1 MSGRARNLLKTVRG
15 RRRLLVDVSFAFA
28 LLVVLIGV
36 ALAVPRVYAEKL
48 VPGMWVGNV
57 AIGGQTQPQALTT
70 LGVAVEA
77 VLERGLRVTVDGK
90 TTTVPIQQA
99 LTTSDIT
106 PPLVDLDADG
116 SVRAAFAY
124 GHDFGIIRNAL
135 QFWRATILRKH
146 IEPAIDVDE
155 LVVEAS
161 LRMQFG
167 AKDDPAQPAHL
178 AYANGQFTV
187 VSEKVGNGF
196 VYQPAVAAA
205 ITQWRKVQPATITLE
220 RGTENSRLTADRA
233 QDYVDDAQAIVQRAP
248 FTLTLV
254 DGKTS
259 TLDAAMVGEG
269 LDVVLSAKNKVG
281 LAFTEAKLGSAL
293 KKLKSSIDV
302 EAKESRFRIVDGKVA
317 EFQQG
322 QVGRTFNL
330 AATVAAMNA
339 ALVEQRQTTVAAV
352 IDEVKPQS
360 AADSAAELGI
370 TEKVATGKTNFAGS
384 PTNRRKNIANAVR
397 LLNGLLIKPGEEFS
411 LVKALS
417 PIEIVNGYLPEL
429 VIKGNRTIPEVGGG
443 LCQVGTTMFRLA
455 LDAGLPILE
464 RRNHSYRVSYY
475 EPPVGMDATIY
486 DPKPDFRIKN
496 DYTSALLLQ
505 ARVSGDNLIFDFYG
519 TKDSRVATTT
529 TPKLFNVTKPPATK
543 YIKTTDLKPGVK
555 KRLERAHN
563 GGSASFTYTV
573 TKDGQPKSQT
583 FNSVY
588 RAWQEVWLVGAT
600 AEEIAAD
607 QTAA

>member
-1 MSGRARNLLKTVRG
+1 MSGRARNLLKTARG
-15 RRRLLVDVSFAFA
+15 RRRLLVDVSFGFA
-28 LLVVLIGV
+28 LLIVLIGV
-36 ALAVPRVYAEKL
+36 ALAVPQVYAQKL

-57 AIGGQTQPQALTT
+57 AIGGQTKVQALATMQSVVDA
-70 LGVAVEA
+70 VAEQ
-77 VLERGLRVTVDGK
+77 GLRVTVDGK
-90 TTTVPIQQA
+90 VTTVPIQQA

-106 PPLVDLDADG
+106 PPLVDLDPEA

-124 GHDFGIIRNAL
+124 GHDFGVIRNAL

-146 IEPAIDVDE
+146 IEPAITVDE

-161 LRMQFG
+161 LRTQFG

-178 AYANGQFTV
+178 KFANGEFTV
-187 VSEKVGNGF
+187 VPEKAGNGF

-205 ITQWRKVQPATITLE
+205 IAQWQQAQPAVIALT

-233 QDYVDDAQAIVQRAP
+233 QDFIDDAQAVVQRAP
-248 FTLTLV
+248 FSLTLA

-259 TLDAAMVGEG
+259 KLDAATVGAG
-269 LDVVLSAKNKVG
+269 LDVVLSAKNKVV
-281 LAFTEAKLGSAL
+281 LAFTEAKLASLL
-293 KKLKSSIDV
+293 KQLKENTDIP
-302 EAKESRFRIVDGKVA
+302 AKESRFRIVDGKVA

-322 QVGRTFNL
+322 QVGRTFDL
-330 AATVAAMNA
+330 AATVAAMNT
-339 ALVEQRQTTVAAV
+339 ALLKKNQKTVAAV
-352 IDEVKPQS
+352 ITEVKPQS
-360 AADSAAELGI
+360 AADSAVALGI
-370 TEKVATGKTNFAGS
+370 TELVATGKTNFAGS

-397 LLNGLLIKPGEEFS
+397 FLNGLLIKPGEDFS

-417 PIEIVNGYLPEL
+417 PIELSNGYLPEL

-455 LDAGLPILE
+455 LDAGVPILE

-475 EPPVGMDATIY
+475 EPPVGMDATLY

-496 DYTSALLLQ
+496 DYESALLLQ

-519 TKDSRVATTT
+519 TKDTRVATSS

-543 YIKTTDLKPGVK
+543 YIKTTDLKPGQK

-563 GGSASFTYTV
+563 GGSTSFTYTV
-573 TKDGQPKSQT
+573 TKDGKTTPQT

-607 QTAA
+607 AEV

>member
-1 MSGRARNLLKTVRG
+1 MSGRARNLLKTARG
-15 RRRLLVDVSFAFA
+15 RRRLLVDVSFGVI
-28 LLVVLIGV
+28 LLAILVGV
-36 ALAVPRVYAEKL
+36 ALAVPRVYAKKL
-48 VPGMWVGNV
+48 VPGMWVGDV
-57 AIGGQTQPQALTT
+57 AIGGQTQEQALVTF
-70 LGVAVEA
+70 GAAVDQ
-77 VLERGLRVTVDGK
+77 VLEQGLRVTVDGK
-90 TTTVPIQQA
+90 TTTVPVQQA
-99 LTTSDIT
+99 VTTSDIT
-106 PPLVDLDADG
+106 PPLVDINPEA

-124 GHDFGIIRNAL
+124 GHDFGTIRNAL

-146 IEPAIDVDE
+146 IDPAIDVDE

-161 LRMQFG
+161 LRTQFG

-178 AYANGQFTV
+178 AYASGQFTV
-187 VSEKVGNGF
+187 VPEKVGNGF

-205 ITQWRKVQPATITLE
+205 ISQWHKVLPATITLE
-220 RGTENSRLTADRA
+220 RGEENSRLTADRA
-233 QDYVDDAQAIVQRAP
+233 QDFLDDAHAMVARAP
-248 FTLTLV
+248 FTLTLA

-259 TLDAAMVGEG
+259 TLDAATVGTG
-269 LDVVLSAKNKVG
+269 LDVVLGQKNRVS
-281 LAFTEAKLGSAL
+281 LAFTEAKLTSVL
-293 KKLKSSIDV
+293 KKLKASIDV
-302 EAKESRFRIVDGKVA
+302 EAKESRFRIVDGKVS

-322 QVGRTFNL
+322 QVGRTFDL
-330 AATVAAMNA
+330 AATVAAMNTT
-339 ALVEQRQTTVAAV
+339 LLEQQQAKVAAV
-352 IDEVKPQS
+352 ITEVKPQS
-360 AADSAAELGI
+360 AADSAAALGI
-370 TEKVATGKTNFAGS
+370 TELVATGKTNFAGS

-417 PIEIVNGYLPEL
+417 PIELSNGYLPEL

-455 LDAGLPILE
+455 LDAGIPIIE

-496 DYTSALLLQ
+496 DYTSSLLLQ

-573 TKDGQPKSQT
+573 TKDGKTASQT
-583 FNSVY
+583 FSSVY

-600 AEEIAAD
+600 AEEIAAE
-607 QTAA
+607 AES

>member
-1 MSGRARNLLKTVRG
+1 MSGRARNFLKTARG
-15 RRRLLVDVSFAFA
+15 RHRFLVDVSFGVGA
-28 LLVVLIGV
+28 LVVLAAA
-36 ALAVPRVYAEKL
+36 ALVVPRVYVAKL
-48 VPGMWVGNV
+48 VPGMWVGDV
-57 AIGGQTQPQALTT
+57 AIGGQTKAQALTR
-70 LGVAVEA
+70 LQGAVD
-77 VLERGLRVTVDGK
+77 VVVERGLRATVDGK
-90 TTTVPIQQA
+90 VTTMPIQQA

-106 PPLVDLDADG
+106 PPLVDIDAEA

-124 GHDFGIIRNAL
+124 GHDFGTIRNAL
-135 QFWRATILRKH
+135 QFWRATLFRKH
-146 IEPAIDVDE
+146 IAPAMSADE
-155 LVVEAS
+155 LVIEAS
-161 LRMQFG
+161 LRTQFG
-167 AKDDPAQPAHL
+167 AKDDPAEPAHL
-178 AYANGQFTV
+178 AFANETFTV
-187 VSEKVGNGF
+187 VPEQVGNGF
-196 VYQPAVAAA
+196 VYQPAVEAALAQWQKLQPAA
-205 ITQWRKVQPATITLE
+205 ITLS
-220 RGTENSRLTADRA
+220 RGTENSRLTAARA
-233 QDYVDDAQAIVQRAP
+233 QDFVDDAGVVLRRAP
-248 FTLTLV
+248 FTLTLP

-259 TLDAAMVGEG
+259 VLNAATVGAG
-269 LDVVLSAKNKVG
+269 LDVSLGSKNKVSLG
-281 LAFTEAKLGSAL
+281 FTEAKLAAIL
-293 KKLKSSIDV
+293 KKVKDSIDIP
-302 EAKESRFRIVDGKVA
+302 AKESRFRIVDGKVA

-322 QVGRTFNL
+322 QVGRTFDVL
-330 AATVAAMNA
+330 ATVAAMNA
-339 ALVEQRQTTVAAV
+339 QLLEQGKVAVAAV
-352 IDEVKPQS
+352 ITEVKPQS
-360 AADSAAELGI
+360 AADSAVALGI
-370 TEKVATGKTNFAGS
+370 TELVATGKTNFAGS

-417 PIEIVNGYLPEL
+417 PIELTNGYLPEL

-455 LDAGLPILE
+455 LDAGLPIIE

-519 TKDSRVATTT
+519 TKDTRVASTT

-573 TKDGQPKSQT
+573 TKDGKTERQT

-600 AEEIAAD
+600 AEEIAAE
-607 QTAA
+607 AEA

>member
-1 MSGRARNLLKTVRG
+1 
-15 RRRLLVDVSFAFA
+15 
-28 LLVVLIGV
+28 
-36 ALAVPRVYAEKL
+36 
-48 VPGMWVGNV
+48 
-57 AIGGQTQPQALTT
+57 
-70 LGVAVEA
+70 
-77 VLERGLRVTVDGK
+77 
-90 TTTVPIQQA
+90 
-99 LTTSDIT
+99 
-106 PPLVDLDADG
+106 
-116 SVRAAFAY
+116 
-124 GHDFGIIRNAL
+124 NAL

-146 IEPAIDVDE
+146 IDPVLDVDE

-161 LRMQFG
+161 LRTQFG

-178 AYANGQFTV
+178 AYASGQFTV
-187 VSEKVGNGF
+187 VPEKAGNGF

-205 ITQWRKVQPATITLE
+205 IAQWQNVQPAAVTLA
-220 RGTENSRLTADRA
+220 RGTENSRLTTDRA
-233 QDYVDDAQAIVQRAP
+233 QDYVDDAQTAVQRAP
-248 FTLTLV
+248 FTLTFT

-259 TLDAAMVGEG
+259 KLDAATVGDG
-269 LDVVLSAKNKVG
+269 LDVVLSSKNKVT
-281 LAFTEAKLGSAL
+281 LAFTEAKLASLL
-293 KKLKSSIDV
+293 KKLKVEIDIP
-302 EAKESRFRIVDGKVA
+302 AKESRFRIVDGKVA

-322 QVGRTFNL
+322 QVGRTLNL
-330 AATVAAMNA
+330 AETVTAMNKVLIEQKQATV
-339 ALVEQRQTTVAAV
+339 VAV
-352 IDEVKPQS
+352 ITEVKPQS
-360 AADSAAELGI
+360 AADSAMELGI

-397 LLNGLLIKPGEEFS
+397 LLNGLLIKPGEDFS

-417 PIEIVNGYLPEL
+417 PIELSNGYLPEL

-455 LDAGLPILE
+455 LDAGVPILE

-486 DPKPDFRIKN
+486 DPKPDFRITN
-496 DYTSALLLQ
+496 DYESALLLQ

-519 TKDSRVATTT
+519 TKDTRVASTT

-573 TKDGQPKSQT
+573 TKDGKTTPQV

-600 AEEIAAD
+600 AEEIAAEAE
-607 QTAA
+607 AA